1 MRSEF
6 ARTSIVMSD
15 SLSTD
20 AVDQQEKKDDAEDDF
35 DPWIYQFGGY
45 PSVYEDKN
53 ENEYEVDFNLMDD
66 LP

>member
-1 MRSEF
+1 MQSEF
-6 ARTSIVMSD
+6 ARTNIVVSD
-15 SLSTD
+15 LLSTD
-20 AVDQQEKKDDAEDDF
+20 AVDQQERKDDAEDDF
-35 DPWIYQFGGY
+35 DPWIYHFGGH